1 MVVEGALKH
10 VYIGTMQSL
19 SLAFVL
25 AGAPLALAGQQPAA
39 APPPPAAPPLEI
51 GAVAPDF
58 AMSGATRYGV
68 LKSPVRLSDFK
79 GKTVV
84 LAFFFRARTRG

>member
-1 MVVEGALKH
+1 MRQLCLAAG
-10 VYIGTMQSL
+10 L
-19 SLAFVL
+19 SIAV
-25 AGAPLALAGQQPAA
+25 AAAAAAQQPSAPL
-39 APPPPAAPPLEI
+39 EV

-68 LKSPVRLSDFK
+68 LQNPIHLSDFK

-84 LAFFFRARTRG
+84 LAFFFKARTRG

>member
-1 MVVEGALKH
+1 MR
-10 VYIGTMQSL
+10 
-19 SLAFVL
+19 
-25 AGAPLALAGQQPAA
+25 PLHLTLLLAA
-39 APPPPAAPPLEI
+39 APVALAAQQPTPPPAAPPLEV

-68 LKSPVRLSDFK
+68 LRNPIHLSDFK

>member
-1 MVVEGALKH
+1 MRPIH
-10 VYIGTMQSL
+10 V
-19 SLAFVL
+19 A
-25 AGAPLALAGQQPAA
+25 LALAAAPVALAAQQPAT
-39 APPPPAAPPLEI
+39 PPPAAPPLEI

-58 AMSGATRYGV
+58 TMSGATRFGV
-68 LKSPVRLSDFK
+68 LRNPIHLSDFK

>member
-1 MVVEGALKH
+1 MRALCLTA
-10 VYIGTMQSL
+10 G
-19 SLAFVL
+19 LA
-25 AGAPLALAGQQPAA
+25 AALAAGLAAQQP
-39 APPPPAAPPLEI
+39 LEV

-68 LKSPVRLSDFK
+68 LRNPIHLSDFK

-84 LAFFFRARTRG
+84 LAFFFKARTRG